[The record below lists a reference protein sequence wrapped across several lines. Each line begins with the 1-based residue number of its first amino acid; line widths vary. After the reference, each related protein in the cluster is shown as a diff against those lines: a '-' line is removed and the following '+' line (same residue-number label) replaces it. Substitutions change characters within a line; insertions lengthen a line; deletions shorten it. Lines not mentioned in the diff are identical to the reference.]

1 MNSGVITGYIST
13 DVELRKIE
21 KDNLSVTRFTVA
33 VKRPRV
39 KDVTDFIPVVCWREL
54 ADFVSTYFQK
64 GSGIEVSGVMTMR
77 NWEDKNGNKRVSFEL
92 IADNVDFGKSSKVDR
107 KEEKTT
113 PPESSEVDTNNVP
126 AFDGDED
133 GLPF

>member
-1 MNSGVITGYIST
+1 MNSGIITGYIST
-13 DVELRKIE
+13 DVELRKTE

-33 VKRPRV
+33 VRRPRA

-64 GSGIEVSGVMTMR
+64 GSSIEVAGVMTMK

-107 KEEKTT
+107 KAEPTDSPKNSEETAT
-113 PPESSEVDTNNVP
+113 DVP
-126 AFDGDED
+126 AFSDDED

>member
-1 MNSGVITGYIST
+1 MNSGVITGFIST
-13 DVELRKIE
+13 DVELRKTE

-33 VKRPRV
+33 VKRPRT

-64 GSGIEVSGVMTMR
+64 GSGIEITGVMTMK

-107 KEEKTT
+107 KEGQSGSNENDEPNDVLPTI
-113 PPESSEVDTNNVP
+113 
-126 AFDGDED
+126 DGDED
-133 GLPF
+133 GVPF